1 MSYLVEFHLGPQDA
15 HQEWTHFATRVDL
28 PPPPP
33 GTACRVVSDKPLRG
47 LEAGAAVDAQVERL
61 EYCEADQ
68 VMIYRV
74 MLSPRA

>member
-1 MSYLVEFHLGPQDA
+1 MSYLVEFHLGPQDG
-15 HQEWTHFATRVDL
+15 HPEWDHFATRVDL
-28 PPPPP
+28 APPPA
-33 GTACRVVSDKPLRG
+33 GAICRVVTDKPFRG
-47 LEAGAAVDAQVERL
+47 LEAGAVVDGQVDRL